1 MKKYLSSLV
10 ALFLLSIFP
19 SFSLACGDEHFGF
32 LVAMDKE
39 AETFTIY
46 HLGDHPEMGGHLF
59 SFSAEPSVME
69 GLEIGTKVAVQFSAD
84 DDRLIAEEITEF
96 ST

>member
-1 MKKYLSSLV
+1 MKT
-10 ALFLLSIFP
+10 LLSFLVILLLLSTVP
-19 SFSLACGDEHFGF
+19 SLALACGDEHFGF

-39 AETFTIY
+39 TETFTIY
-46 HLGDHPEMGGHLF
+46 HLGDHPEMGGRLF
-59 SFSAEPSVME
+59 SFSAEASIME
-69 GLEIGTKVAVQFSAD
+69 RLKIGTKIAVQFSDD